1 MNYVTEIQVIQNTAT
16 RRVPGKAW
24 IATGGL
30 VLVVFLFATQ
40 WYAYD
45 ATRRTASP
53 YLYYVGWS
61 CLMWGLAPLVLWFGR
76 HHPIRAADWQRSI
89 ALHIG
94 ASLGLSTIQVVIE
107 AALGWLRH
115 GLTYQSAL
123 AHYFI
128 QHLQLYLFTY
138 WVLIAAA
145 QFFRMQ
151 SESRDRQLRAARLE
165 TQLSA
170 ARLKSLR
177 SQLQPHFLFN
187 TLHAAVG
194 LVHEDPVGAEDI
206 LLRLS
211 QLLRASLADYQTNEI
226 PLRKEMEFIDC
237 YIGIQQRRFG
247 ERLRVEHRIDSCA
260 LDLAVPSLILQPL
273 VENAILHGIGTHKGN
288 DVIEVKAFLD
298 NGGLVLE
305 VCNHNSALDDVM
317 ERLLSRGVGL
327 ANTRARLQ
335 ELYGEGQSM
344 QLLNLEPR
352 GVCIRLAI
360 PARRSSSDTAAQSTE
375 SYR

>member
-1 MNYVTEIQVIQNTAT
+1 MNTVTEIQVIQSTAT
-16 RRVPGKAW
+16 RRVPSRGW

-30 VLVVFLFATQ
+30 VLVVLLFATQ

-45 ATRRTASP
+45 TTRRTASP

-76 HHPIRAADWQRSI
+76 RHPIRAADWQRSI

-115 GLTYQSAL
+115 GLPYPSAL

-128 QHLQLYLFTY
+128 QHLQLYLLTY

-145 QFFRMQ
+145 QFYRMQ

-194 LVHEDPVGAEDI
+194 LVHEDPAGAEDI

-211 QLLRASLADYQTNEI
+211 QLLRASLVDYHTNEI
-226 PLRKEMEFIDC
+226 PLRKELEFIEC

-247 ERLRVEHRIDSCA
+247 ERLRVEHRIDTGL

-273 VENAILHGIGTHKGN
+273 VENAILHGIGRHKGN

-305 VCNHNSALDDVM
+305 VRNHNGALDDVM

-335 ELYGEGQSM
+335 ELYGKGQTM

-352 GVCIRLAI
+352 GVCIRLAL
-360 PARRSSSDTAAQSTE
+360 PTRRLSSDTAAQSTE
-375 SYR
+375 NYP